1 MDAAQEASAPLQLS
15 FFPPLLPH
23 GRHPF
28 VADRTP
34 SPASSHGALH
44 SVPSPLFFPVRP
56 GKHPSLF
63 PSSPARQSTQL
74 FPAPYS
80 PMETSRSFISSMVGT
95 PRSASARL
103 PLPKQRAPFL
113 AVLRGA
119 RRQFDKMRSKP
130 RAAAALLFDLH
141 SPRRVSSLLCS
152 LRSPIHDV
160 VETRGE
166 KTPAALAAIIFFL
179 CSVKLLNCCVCLI
192 AASGRHRASCLARS
206 TKCRAMWTAHASS
219 PDSFRLIDL

>member
-1 MDAAQEASAPLQLS
+1 
-15 FFPPLLPH
+15 
-23 GRHPF
+23 
-28 VADRTP
+28 
-34 SPASSHGALH
+34 
-44 SVPSPLFFPVRP
+44 
-56 GKHPSLF
+56 
-63 PSSPARQSTQL
+63 
-74 FPAPYS
+74 
-80 PMETSRSFISSMVGT
+80 METSRSFISSMVGT

-160 VETRGE
+160 VETR
-166 KTPAALAAIIFFL
+166 
-179 CSVKLLNCCVCLI
+179 
-192 AASGRHRASCLARS
+192 ASGRHRASCLARS